1 MNIKNFRRRT
11 LGLLLLF
18 ILLAVGNV
26 VGTVVPT
33 DARAVYV
40 GVNLTLLAV
49 ACVVAGY
56 FLRTLWALVIVPV
69 VFWGEAYLFGL
80 LLTNGSVSYPD
91 PNPFQ
96 SAVSSLAI
104 TSIFLIV
111 SSIPIVLLT
120 LLGVLLGKRSA
131 RTGAAL
137 AVS

>member
-1 MNIKNFRRRT
+1 MKNIGRRT
-11 LGLLLLF
+11 LGLLLLL

-26 VGTVVPT
+26 VGTFVPT

-56 FLRTLWALVIVPV
+56 FLRTFWALVIVPV

-80 LLTNGSVSYPD
+80 LLTNRPVSSPD
-91 PNPFQ
+91 PTPFQ
-96 SAVSSLAI
+96 SAVSSIAEI
-104 TSIFLIV
+104 AVFLVV

-120 LLGVLLGKRSA
+120 VLGVLLGKRSA

-137 AVS
+137 AAS

>member
-1 MNIKNFRRRT
+1 MSNKNIGQRT
-11 LGLLLLF
+11 LGLLLPL

-26 VGTVVPT
+26 VGTYVPT

-56 FLRTLWALVIVPV
+56 FLRTFWALVIVPV

-80 LLTNGSVSYPD
+80 LLANGPVSYPD

-96 SAVSSLAI
+96 SAV
-104 TSIFLIV
+104 
-111 SSIPIVLLT
+111 
-120 LLGVLLGKRSA
+120 A
-131 RTGAAL
+131 RIAEIS
-137 AVS
+137 V